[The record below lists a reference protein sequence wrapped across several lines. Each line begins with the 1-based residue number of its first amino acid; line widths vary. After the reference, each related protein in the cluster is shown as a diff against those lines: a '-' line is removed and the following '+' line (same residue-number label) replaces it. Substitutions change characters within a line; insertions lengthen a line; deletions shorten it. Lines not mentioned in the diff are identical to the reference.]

1 VPTGAEAVMMRG
13 MLAVVVM
20 FVIGGLCIA
29 GTIVLVRR
37 GGAPAPSGP
46 APEPQLRDRAIVT
59 LTGTVR
65 IAGEPLISP
74 LSARRCVLYE
84 AYANLYETTGETRTL
99 IAQLAKR
106 AMVTFELDTPL
117 GIVIVD
123 GSEADL
129 ELVPTPVFP
138 RRPERE
144 AAFLREHDRAEALV
158 ETATFEEISVD
169 PDSLVSVR
177 GMAVVDPASTT
188 IRLVA
193 HGEQQPLT
201 IGTPRRIALIEH

>member
-1 VPTGAEAVMMRG
+1 MTITVIVLFAVGA
-13 MLAVVVM
+13 
-20 FVIGGLCIA
+20 LCIA
-29 GTIVLVRR
+29 GTLLLVRGR
-37 GGAPAPSGP
+37 PPVPPTPSPGG
-46 APEPQLRDRAIVT
+46 PQLHDRAIVT

-84 AYANLYETTGETRTL
+84 AYANLYETTGDTRTL

-106 AMVTFELDTPL
+106 AMVTFELETPV

-123 GSEADL
+123 GREADL

-144 AAFLREHDRAEALV
+144 AAFLRAHDRAESLV
-158 ETATFEEISVD
+158 ETTTFD

-177 GMAVVDPASTT
+177 GMAVSDPSSTQF
-188 IRLVA
+188 RLVA

-201 IGTPRRIALIEH
+201 IGTPRRIALIVHEGQRG